1 MGIVFVNTKGR
12 GAIEKRQNIHLYN
25 NLFWVETSQQAKER
39 KQLLGRD
46 NKHGQWPYI
55 SLIAAGCLLPDYT

>member
-25 NLFWVETSQQAKER
+25 NLFWVETSQQATDDLAQANVGEETMAR
-39 KQLLGRD
+39 G
-46 NKHGQWPYI
+46 
-55 SLIAAGCLLPDYT
+55 T